1 MVASWG
7 RDSSRGSG
15 NIRHVV
21 RAFGRR
27 RRGWH
32 ARHARVYR
40 CRNTGIIVREMA
52 WVRKLGND
60 EFAVVFQ
67 HRAAVVE
74 FLEAI
79 AVDGDEFLII
89 ARAAVL
95 LGATVVV

>member
-1 MVASWG
+1 MSVY
-7 RDSSRGSG
+7 
-15 NIRHVV
+15 
-21 RAFGRR
+21 
-27 RRGWH
+27 RRGN
-32 ARHARVYR
+32 A
-40 CRNTGIIVREMA
+40 GIIVREMA
-52 WVRKLGND
+52 WVRKLGDD

-67 HRAAVVE
+67 HRVAVVE